1 MGITTAVS
9 FKDGYYGKYV
19 FTPSGRQK
27 FVKQGR
33 EAILE
38 NVYEAIDGDKE
49 DVYLKLSTDFLG
61 KEKIAYIIAGQFMDP
76 KTIKALADIGYD
88 VTTATFS
95 SFVDSLRIQLEAFD
109 QQGYAPTPVYSFLG
123 WLPPSNEDDGALYYR
138 ASTLIGSPQDAK
150 YIGNYD
156 VVPCGTYEAWKDMVI
171 KDVIPYPTLQ
181 LVLIAALASVVIG
194 ILSFRTPIENPI
206 VHLNLPS
213 GKGKSTAG
221 YLAASI
227 LGRPFDGSLPVKD
240 EDGRT
245 IERSSLYQSW
255 GATDNAMIATQAG
268 NRGAVVILN
277 ELGKSLTKNMT
288 RIIFDL
294 SEGSDKKRLTSTL
307 EMRASKGYSTT
318 FISTGESSLL
328 EKCNSKL
335 EGLAVRVMEITS
347 ELTKDSYHANR
358 IKDTCFAHC
367 GHAAPMMAEYILAQ
381 GGIDFVTPLYKQ
393 YVQSLRATFLPT
405 PSKDRFVEKFA
416 ALFMTTLDI
425 AQNALGIQFDKQGLL
440 DYMLAYDEEHG
451 ADRDTSANSYDAIIP
466 YCISQVHKFQVRYD
480 KSYPRSLTP
489 EELPS
494 APHQDCWGR
503 ITNMV
508 KHHTDGRMIIQEI
521 EIRKQIL
528 EQFLKDNGF
537 ENKSTCLSAWK
548 KADVIDVE
556 DATHPCR
563 KRKLDLTAETGS
575 HEPVYVFRVFATDED
590 FDKITKALNPPKP
603 KKSKLVKRGSK
614 NPIPTTANSKIA
626 ELLDTT
632 NEEDGEDD

>member
-1 MGITTAVS
+1 MGISTSVS
-9 FKDGYYGKYV
+9 IKGGYYGKYISNPDG
-19 FTPSGRQK
+19 TKK
-27 FVKQGR
+27 FVKLGR

-38 NVYEAIDGDKE
+38 NIFEVIDGDKE

-61 KEKIAYIIAGQFMDP
+61 KQKIAYIVAGQFMDS
-76 KTIKALADIGYD
+76 KTIKALADVGYD
-88 VTTATFS
+88 VTSATFAP
-95 SFVDSLRIQLEAFD
+95 FVDSLRIQIEDFD
-109 QQGYAPTPVYSFLG
+109 EQGYAPTPAYSFLG
-123 WLPPSNEDDGALYYR
+123 WLQPPDEDEDTLFYR
-138 ASTLIGSPQDAK
+138 ASTLVGGPPDSK
-150 YIGNYD
+150 YIGCYD
-156 VVPCGTYEAWKDMVI
+156 VEPRGSYEAWKDMVQT
-171 KDVIPYPTLQ
+171 DVVPYPTLQ

-194 ILSFRTPIENPI
+194 ILTFETPIENPI
-206 VHLNLPS
+206 IHLNLPS

-227 LGRPFDGSLPVKD
+227 LGRPFDGSIPVKD

-245 IERSSLYQSW
+245 IEHSSLYQSW

-268 NRGAVVILN
+268 NRGAVVVLN

-347 ELTKDSYHANR
+347 ELTKDSFHANR
-358 IKDTCFAHC
+358 IKDTCFANC
-367 GHAAPMMAEYILAQ
+367 GHAAPMLAQYILDQ
-381 GGIDFVTPLYKQ
+381 GGIGYALPMYQQ
-393 YVQSLRATFLPT
+393 YVTVLRSTFPPS

-425 AQNALGIQFDKQGLL
+425 AKEALDIPFDKQSLL
-440 DYMLAYDEEHG
+440 DFMLTYDEEHG
-451 ADRDTSANSYDAIIP
+451 ADRNTSANSYDIIVSH
-466 YCISQVHKFQVRYD
+466 CISHAHKFHVRYD
-480 KSYPRSLTP
+480 KSYPRSLIP
-489 EELPS
+489 EALPS
-494 APHQDCWGR
+494 TPHQECEGR

-528 EQFLKDNGF
+528 ETFLKDNGF

-548 KADVIDVE
+548 KAGVIDVE

-575 HEPVYVFRVFATDED
+575 HEPVYVFRIFGTDED
-590 FDKITKALNPPKP
+590 IAKIQVAKQPPKP
-603 KKSKLVKRGSK
+603 AR
-614 NPIPTTANSKIA
+614 SKIVKQISKQPSPPTKHSKIR
-626 ELLDTT
+626 ELLDGIS
-632 NEEDGEDD
+632 EEVDEND

>member
-1 MGITTAVS
+1 MAITTDVS
-9 FKDGYYGKYV
+9 IKGEYYGRYALNQK
-19 FTPSGRQK
+19 GRK
-27 FVKQGR
+27 EFKKLGR
-33 EAILE
+33 KAILE
-38 NVYEAIDGDKE
+38 NIYEVIDGDQE
-49 DVYLKLSTDFLG
+49 DVYFKLSTNFLG
-61 KEKIAYIIAGQFMDP
+61 KSKIAFIIAGQLMDS
-76 KTIKALADIGYD
+76 KTVTTLGNIGYD
-88 VTTATFS
+88 VAPGTFVP
-95 SFVDSLRIQLEAFD
+95 FVDSLRIQIEDFD
-109 QQGYAPTPVYSFLG
+109 AQGYAPTPAYSFLG
-123 WLPPSNEDDGALYYR
+123 WLTPSDEDEGTLYYR
-138 ASTLIGSPQDAK
+138 ASNLVGGPPDSK
-150 YIGNYD
+150 YIGDYD
-156 VVPCGTYEAWKDMVI
+156 IEPRGSYETWKDMVQN
-171 KDVIPYPTLQ
+171 DVVPYPTLQ

-227 LGRPFDGSLPVKD
+227 LGRPFDGSIPVKD

-245 IERSSLYQSW
+245 IERNSLYQSW

-268 NRGAVVILN
+268 NRGAVVVLN

-563 KRKLDLTAETGS
+563 KRKLDATAETGS
-575 HEPVYVFRVFATDED
+575 HEPVYVFRVFATDD
-590 FDKITKALNPPKP
+590 DKEKIMKALNPTKP
-603 KKSKLVKRGSK
+603 EKSKLVKRGSTK
-614 NPIPTTANSKIA
+614 LAPTTANSKIA
-626 ELLDTT
+626 ELLD
-632 NEEDGEDD
+632 NASEEDGEND